1 MQIFN
6 FLGSIFGYVLWAFYF
21 VVRNYGVAILLFT
34 ILVKAALF
42 PLSIKQQRSMA
53 ASGKLAEKQK
63 ILAERYK
70 NNKQKYQEEVQ
81 KLYAQEGASPGS
93 GCLVTL
99 IPFPIMMG
107 LYYTVINPLS
117 NAVHIASESI
127 NRATLFLAQMPGIS
141 SSFSTRFTEMEIMRN
156 FDSLAPFFRQYNV
169 FSEAEMQTI
178 GDFSHSCNFL
188 GLNLLDTPSSLGFFS
203 VMLIIPVVCLL
214 LNIGTQVY
222 MMFTNDAMKNQQGCM
237 KFTMLALP
245 LFTAFLAYTMPGAI
259 GFYWVCNALT
269 MFGQT
274 ILINYCFSR
283 DHMTANAEARRI
295 ARREQEEG
303 LVKIIPLERRK
314 VLAEPPQQG
323 GNKASPGKAQKGP
336 GGKKKKR

>member
-6 FLGSIFGYVLWAFYF
+6 FFGSIFGYVLWAFYF

-34 ILVKAALF
+34 ILVKAVLF

-53 ASGKLAEKQK
+53 ASGKVAEKQK

-70 NNKQKYQEEVQ
+70 NDKQKYQEEVQ
-81 KLYAQEGASPGS
+81 KLYAQEGASPTG

-117 NAVHIASESI
+117 NAVHIASDSI

-141 SSFSTRFTEMEIMRN
+141 STFSTRFTEMEIMRN
-156 FDSLAPFFRQYNV
+156 FDTLAPYFRQYQV

-178 GDFSHSCNFL
+178 GDFSHSFQFL
-188 GLNLLDTPSSLGFFS
+188 GLNLLDTPSSSGFL
-203 VMLIIPVVCLL
+203 MWLIPIVCLL

-222 MMFTNDAMKNQQGCM
+222 MMFTNESMKNQQGCM

-245 LFTAFLAYTMPGAI
+245 LFTAFLAFTMPGAI
-259 GFYWVCNALT
+259 GFYWICNGLA

-274 ILINYCFSR
+274 ILMNYFFSR
-283 DHMTANAEARRI
+283 DHMTAHAEARRI
-295 ARREQEEG
+295 ARREQEEV
-303 LVKIIPLERRK
+303 LVKEIPFAQRK
-314 VLAEPPQQG
+314 VFSDPQAGQ
-323 GNKASPGKAQKGP
+323 NKASANKAKTQNAKSN
-336 GGKKKKR
+336 KKKKR

>member
-1 MQIFN
+1 MGIFN
-6 FLGSIFGYVLWAFYF
+6 FIGSIFGYVLWAFYF

-34 ILVKAALF
+34 ILVKAAMF

-70 NNKQKYQEEVQ
+70 NDKQKYQEELQ
-81 KLYAQEGASPGS
+81 KLYAQEGTSPSS
-93 GCLVTL
+93 GCLISL

-117 NAVHIASESI
+117 NAVHIASDSI
-127 NRATLFLAQMPGIS
+127 TRATMFLNQMPGVS
-141 SSFSTRFTEMEIMRN
+141 STFSTRFTEMEIMRN
-156 FDSLAPFFRQYNV
+156 FDSFAPFFRQYNV

-178 GDFSHSCNFL
+178 GDFSHSFNFL
-188 GLNLLDTPSSLGFFS
+188 GLNLLDTPSTLGFFS
-203 VMLIIPVVCLL
+203 PMVLIPIICLL
-214 LNIGTQVY
+214 FNIGTQVY
-222 MMFTNDAMKNQQGCM
+222 MMFTNESMKNQQGCM

-245 LFTAFLAYTMPGAI
+245 LFTAFLAYTMPGGI
-259 GFYWVCNALT
+259 GFYWICNGLT
-269 MFGQT
+269 MFAQT
-274 ILINYCFSR
+274 VIINYFFSR

-295 ARREQEEG
+295 ARRDQEEA
-303 LVKIIPLERRK
+303 LVKVIPVERRK
-314 VLAEPPQQG
+314 VFTEPPQ
-323 GNKASPGKAQKGP
+323 NSGKANTNKSSKGS